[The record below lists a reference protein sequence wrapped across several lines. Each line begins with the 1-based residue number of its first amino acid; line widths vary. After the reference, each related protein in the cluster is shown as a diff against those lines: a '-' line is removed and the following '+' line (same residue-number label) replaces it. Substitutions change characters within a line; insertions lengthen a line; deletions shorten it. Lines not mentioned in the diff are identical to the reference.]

1 MDRAYGYSLDREAV
15 APLLYGSARQ
25 RRLLVAA
32 FEQIARFPL
41 AAGDFSETGPDG
53 REYQVFAIDDF
64 VVTCWPD
71 HAGRM
76 VRILSIE
83 RV

>member
-1 MDRAYGYSLDREAV
+1 MDQAYGYSLDREAV
-15 APLLYGSARQ
+15 APLLLGSARA

-41 AAGDFSETGPDG
+41 AVGDFSETGPDG
-53 REYQVFAIDDF
+53 REYQVFDVGDF

-71 HAGRM
+71 HAARM
-76 VRILSIE
+76 VRILAIE